1 MSVEGSNLIKSVEAG
16 KTNSIAKIRNLIF
29 LLLALL
35 VAQFWLGMTI
45 NLEVNIPVKY
55 LGAVQSLAYF
65 GSHFGFILAHIV
77 TGFAILVTSLA
88 FLFLSYKTQFL
99 SLRICA
105 IIVLAGVIGA
115 ITNGILFLMSGQ
127 FFGWSIGMA
136 MSAVSVL
143 IVSAISLYFIGGH
156 IHNV

>member
-1 MSVEGSNLIKSVEAG
+1 MSEKLYGVDQFYPGD
-16 KTNSIAKIRNLIF
+16 F
-29 LLLALL
+29 
-35 VAQFWLGMTI
+35 AQILTGVYTQLWLGMTI

-65 GSHFGFILAHIV
+65 GNHFGFILAHIV
-77 TGFAILVTSLA
+77 TGFAILVTSFA
-88 FLFLSYKTQFL
+88 ILFLSYKTQFL

-105 IIVLAGVIGA
+105 IVIFAGVVGA

-143 IVSAISLYFIGGH
+143 IVSAISLYFIGCNIQIGRT
-156 IHNV
+156 

>member
-1 MSVEGSNLIKSVEAG
+1 
-16 KTNSIAKIRNLIF
+16 
-29 LLLALL
+29 
-35 VAQFWLGMTI
+35 MTI

-65 GSHFGFILAHIV
+65 ENHFGFILAHIV
-77 TGFAILVTSLA
+77 TGFAILVTSFA
-88 FLFLSYKTQFL
+88 ILFLSYKTQFL

-105 IIVLAGVIGA
+105 IVIFAGVVGA

-143 IVSAISLYFIGGH
+143 IVSAISLYFIGCNIQIGRT
-156 IHNV
+156 